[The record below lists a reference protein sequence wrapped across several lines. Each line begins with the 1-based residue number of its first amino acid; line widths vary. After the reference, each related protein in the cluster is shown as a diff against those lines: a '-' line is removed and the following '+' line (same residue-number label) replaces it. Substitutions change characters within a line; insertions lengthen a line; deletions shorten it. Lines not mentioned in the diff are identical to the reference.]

1 MKKLMSVLLAMVTVL
16 CAFSGTTV
24 FADDEYI
31 PYHTCEYEEY
41 VEPGKFIRG
50 WYGGTDWLDGEK
62 GQKCKICGEKK
73 DVEVITCPNVNLSKD
88 SYYYNGKQKT
98 PKVICTKE
106 NGDLLVEGVDYTVEY
121 VGERIN
127 VTRYRVTVRFMGDY
141 AGYINRYFSI
151 FPKKVK
157 VKSVQGI
164 KNGYKISWKKSSGQF
179 DGYKITIYDGNYKDK
194 NSPLN
199 RTKTV
204 KIKNKK
210 QTSATVKGLKRNHKY
225 YVFVET
231 YKKAPLDYRKKNS
244 DTFSSGGYDLF
255 KNLPIKQYKTK

>member
-1 MKKLMSVLLAMVTVL
+1 MKKLLSILLALVTVL

-31 PYHTCEYEEY
+31 PYHICEYEEY
-41 VEPGKFIRG
+41 TVPAKLENDG
-50 WYGGTDWLDGEK
+50 YGGQHWIVGEK
-62 GQKCKICGEKK
+62 GQRCRTCGEKK
-73 DVEVITCPNVNLSKD
+73 NVEIIEKPYCTLNKD

-121 VGERIN
+121 TGKRID
-127 VTRYRVTVRFMGDY
+127 VSRYKVKIKFLGDY
-141 AGYINRYFSI
+141 SGSTYEIFSI

-157 VKSVQGI
+157 IKSVQGI

-179 DGYKITIYDGNYKDK
+179 DGYRITIYDGNYKDK

-231 YKKAPLDYRKKNS
+231 YKKAPLDYRKRNS

-255 KNLPIKQYKTK
+255 KTLPIKQYKTK

>member
-41 VEPGKFIRG
+41 VEPGKFFRG

-73 DVEVITCPNVNLSKD
+73 DIEVITCPNVNLSKD

-141 AGYINRYFSI
+141 AGSINEYFTV

-179 DGYKITIYDGNYKDK
+179 DGYRITIYDGNYYDK

-231 YKKAPLDYRKKNS
+231 YKKAPLDYRKRNS

>member
-1 MKKLMSVLLAMVTVL
+1 MKKIFSILLALVTVL

-31 PYHTCEYEEY
+31 PYHICEYEEY
-41 VEPGKFIRG
+41 VESGKFVRG
-50 WYGGTDWLDGEK
+50 LYGGTDWLDGEK

-73 DVEVITCPNVNLSKD
+73 DVEVITCPNVNL
-88 SYYYNGKQKT
+88 
-98 PKVICTKE
+98 TKE

-121 VGERIN
+121 VCERIN
-127 VTRYRVTVRFMGDY
+127 VSRYRVTVRFMGDY

-157 VKSVQGI
+157 IKSVQGI

-244 DTFSSGGYDLF
+244 ETFSSGGYDLF